1 MAKHRWSNLQQV
13 NADAPEKEG
22 HSDGAVRAA
31 DFLRALA
38 NPHRLMLLKLLS
50 ERNRTVMDLCG
61 ELKLRQSLVSQ
72 HLARL
77 RLDGLVKAERQGHFV
92 MYSLNDE
99 RARALV
105 VAIVRMF
112 DDKANDATAATNA
125 VSSRK
130 TATALDNG
138 HFAANA

>member
-1 MAKHRWSNLQQV
+1 MAKHRWSNLEQS
-13 NADAPEKEG
+13 NADATEKVG

-105 VAIVRMF
+105 LALVRMF
-112 DDKANDATAATNA
+112 DDKPDDAAAAQNA
-125 VSSRK
+125 VSPRK
-130 TATALDNG
+130 AANALDNG